1 MAELLAPPAEKE
13 NTPPAEADLETG
25 GGAPPPAPPPKIVSF
40 LAPAAPEKLK
50 VAGPGS
56 VADLPNEKRLA
67 GFSLVWPATVL
78 LLLLKEKAAPVL
90 VV

>member
-13 NTPPAEADLETG
+13 NTPPAEADLDTG
-25 GGAPPPAPPPKIVSF
+25 GGAPPAPPPKIVSF